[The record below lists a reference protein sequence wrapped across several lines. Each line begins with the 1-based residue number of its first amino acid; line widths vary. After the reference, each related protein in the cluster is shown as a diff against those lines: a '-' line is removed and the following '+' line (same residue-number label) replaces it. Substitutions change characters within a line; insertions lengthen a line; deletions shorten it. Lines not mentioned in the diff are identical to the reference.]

1 VSTVALRVRDRLA
14 GWLFQR
20 ELLEL
25 ERCYVELDKARANAE
40 HEVKDRILELEASRE
55 QYRSLVETTKA
66 VPWELD
72 HVNARFTYMGPQI
85 EAVLGVPAA
94 ACLAPGFLETCLHP
108 DDKQRALDAVA
119 AVAQQTS
126 SELEARF
133 RRPDGGFIWLKF
145 IASSIAENDTAGSLW
160 PAIVVRGVLFD
171 VTEARRLE
179 MELRQAQKLES
190 VGRLAS
196 GVAHEINTPIQ
207 FVGDSV
213 HFVRDAMVELLSVVE
228 KYQAVLASVLAE
240 RPSLEAAE
248 AARKAEEDA
257 DFAYLVENVPK
268 ALERSLEGL
277 ERVAGIVRSMKE
289 FAHPDRKEM
298 AAVDINQAI
307 RSTLTIARNEY
318 KYVADVELEL
328 GDIPRVTCHGGDV
341 NQAVLNL
348 IVNAAHAIGD
358 AVAGTETRGVIGV
371 KTSTDGDSVVIAI
384 RDTGGGIPLE
394 IRERIFDPFFT
405 TKEIGKGTGQ
415 GLPIARS
422 VIADKHGGEL
432 TFQSELGKGTTF
444 FIRLPVRQEPA
455 GARSAA

>member
-1 VSTVALRVRDRLA
+1 
-14 GWLFQR
+14 
-20 ELLEL
+20 
-25 ERCYVELDKARANAE
+25 
-40 HEVKDRILELEASRE
+40 
-55 QYRSLVETTKA
+55 SLVETTKA

-85 EAVLGVPAA
+85 ETLLGIPGT
-94 ACLAPGFLETCLHP
+94 ACLAPGFLEMCLHP
-108 DDKQRALDAVA
+108 EDKQRALEAFA
-119 AVAQQTS
+119 AVAQHAS

-133 RRPDGGFIWLKF
+133 RRSDGGFIWLKF
-145 IASSIAENDTAGSLW
+145 IASSVAENDAAAASLW
-160 PAIVVRGVLFD
+160 PEIVVRGVLFD

-213 HFVRDAMVELLSVVE
+213 HFVRDAMVDILRVVE
-228 KYQAVLASVLAE
+228 KYQAVLASVLE
-240 RPSLEAAE
+240 RAPSLEAAE
-248 AARKAEEDA
+248 AARKAEEEA
-257 DFAYLVENVPK
+257 DFAYLAENVPK

-298 AAVDINQAI
+298 TAVDINQAI
-307 RSTLTIARNEY
+307 RSTLIIAKNEY
-318 KYVADVELEL
+318 KYVADVELDL

-348 IVNAAHAIGD
+348 VVNAAHAIGD
-358 AVAGTETRGVIGV
+358 VVAGTETRGTIAV
-371 KTSTDGDSVVIAI
+371 KTSSEGDSVIIAI

-415 GLPIARS
+415 GLAIARS
-422 VIADKHGGEL
+422 VIADKHGGDL
-432 TFQSELGKGTTF
+432 SFQSEIGKGTTF
-444 FIRLPVRQEPA
+444 FIRLPVV
-455 GARSAA
+455 GKSSAERHAA